1 MDLFK
6 NRNFVRLFF
15 AAFAS
20 QMGTTVGNMAF
31 AFFLLVC
38 DGDLVL
44 FPDLV
49 FKKLKNASAA
59 SKHISSPYTNKTR
72 V

>member
-20 QMGTTVGNMAF
+20 QMGTTVGNM
-31 AFFLLVC
+31 
-38 DGDLVL
+38 
-44 FPDLV
+44 
-49 FKKLKNASAA
+49 
-59 SKHISSPYTNKTR
+59 
-72 V
+72 